1 MSKKWS
7 TRGFEA
13 FRRGKFGNSGQNL
26 YVSRQGVLQR
36 IFQYDLNHNG
46 YFDLPFPNTQ
56 NHHESMPSYVYK
68 ANGERTELPAQGSR
82 FGLAADLRGIGVS
95 DIVIVNFYN
104 AGHPFCSADLYFGT
118 DEDYGEYSHIRLP
131 VPYAQSAAAGRFDGG
146 KVCSLAFNQLW
157 YKKIRIFTPGELG
170 CYEWNRYKDYPIEAD
185 SVGAGDLDGDG
196 CDELIVRKNNS
207 SSMTIYWGGPDGISM
222 ERFTELPELDE
233 AECDYT
239 NPPDD
244 PNGIPA
250 YKAEPVRQV
259 QVVEINGRKLL
270 SRITGKKVI
279 FYSAGKDRTLCREFD
294 VDVPKAVSV
303 AAGDVD
309 KDGFTDLVIAARGK
323 DIVMK
328 DHCYCLWGGSG
339 KFDLSNAVDLPATGI
354 NDAAVTSDGLIFVGN
369 STHGRTHTAQCPLYR
384 VTRDGKAQIVNSFQ
398 GEGAKK
404 VFALNRPGHEEEYLI
419 VNSYSRSAVGSDTM
433 PVYFGGPDGF
443 SADRFTLVPCCCAVD
458 TVSAD
463 LNDDGFA
470 ELIVCNNSEEALHL
484 DPGHHIHY
492 FSERGFEP
500 ERTKTVKTDLGYNAT
515 VADFDGDGYLEIAT
529 VAHNFSDIRIIRCLP
544 DDTFEELYTVETG
557 TNWGACR
564 ILAVDLNKNGYLDL
578 VVPDKAGEYALIL
591 YGSEKG
597 FSMERSGKLAVHRC
611 ACARAADLTHNGY
624 PDLILGSHMDP
635 GKAGCLPEK
644 NPLHSFVHI
653 YWNGPEGLSEYRKTV
668 LRSDASTF
676 ISLADFNG
684 DGWIDIFAAS
694 YHSGLD
700 RDCNSYIYWNR
711 EGKFH
716 ELDRDLL
723 YTHSASGC
731 LAADFNEDGHVDL
744 AVANH
749 KYWGDHTYTSEV
761 FWNNGSGFDQN
772 NSTKL
777 PTEGPHGLSAVEPGN
792 ILDRSMNEFY
802 DSEIQNIGPGKI
814 ISCKLDGEIPPKTA
828 VRIRF
833 RRGNSPEEVENA
845 SFGAWYEIG
854 NDALALAVSGG
865 CMAQYQLELFA
876 VNGLRSPRI
885 TSVDMEV
892 E

>member
-1 MSKKWS
+1 MTKKWE

-13 FRRGKFGNSGQNL
+13 FRRGKFGNGGQNI

-68 ANGERTELPAQGSR
+68 INGERSELPAQGAR
-82 FGLAADLRGIGVS
+82 YGFAADLRGIGVS

-104 AGHPFCSADLYFGT
+104 AGHPFCSADLYFGSE
-118 DEDYGEYSHIRLP
+118 EDYGEYSHIRLP
-131 VPYAQSAAAGRFDGG
+131 VPYAQSGAAGRFNGN
-146 KVCSLAFNQLW
+146 KVASIAFNQLY
-157 YKKIRIFTPGELG
+157 YKQIRIFTPGELG
-170 CYEWNRYKDYPIEAD
+170 CFEWNRHIDLPVEAD
-185 SVGAGDLDGDG
+185 SIAAGDLDGDG
-196 CDELIVRKNNS
+196 FDELIVRKNNS
-207 SSMTIYWGGPDGISM
+207 SDMTIYWGGADGISCG
-222 ERFTELPELDE
+222 RCTVLPDLD
-233 AECDYT
+233 ASECDYT

-250 YKAEPVRQV
+250 YKAEPVRLV
-259 QVVEINGRKLL
+259 QVVTVNGRNLL

-279 FYSAGKDRTLCREFD
+279 FYSADKERNLHREFEL
-294 VDVPKAVSV
+294 PIAKAVAV
-303 AAGDVD
+303 AAGDID
-309 KDGFTDLVIAARGK
+309 KDGFTDLVVAARGE

-328 DHCYCLWGGSG
+328 DHCFVLWGGREGFSVEN
-339 KFDLSNAVDLPATGI
+339 SVALPATGI
-354 NDAAVTSDGLIFVGN
+354 NDAAITADGMVFVGN
-369 STHGRTHTAQCPLYR
+369 STHGRIHTADCPLYR
-384 VTRDGKAQIVNSFQ
+384 VTRDKEPKLVTSFQ
-398 GEGAKK
+398 GEGAKR
-404 VFALNRPGHEEEYLI
+404 VFPLNRPGHQEEYLI

-443 SADRFTLVPCCCAVD
+443 SPERFALVPCCCAVD

-470 ELIVCNNSEEALHL
+470 ELLVCNNSEEALHL

-492 FSERGFEP
+492 FSEKGFLP
-500 ERTKTVKTDLGYNAT
+500 EKTRTIKTDLGYNAT

-529 VAHNFSDIRIIRCLP
+529 VCNHFSDIRIIRCLP
-544 DDTFEELYTVETG
+544 DSFEELYTISTG
-557 TNWGACR
+557 SNWGSCR

-597 FSMERSGKLAVHRC
+597 FSMERSGRLAVHRC
-611 ACARAADLTHNGY
+611 ACARAADLTRNGY

-635 GKAGCLPEK
+635 SRAGTLPEN

-653 YWNGPEGLSEYRKTV
+653 YWNGPEGLSEYRKTI

-676 ISLADFNG
+676 ISLGDFNG

-731 LAADFNEDGHVDL
+731 LAADFNEDGRIDL

-761 FWNNGSGFDQN
+761 FWNTGSGFSQE

-792 ILDRSMNEFY
+792 ILDRSMDEFY
-802 DSEIQNIGPGKI
+802 DSEITRIGEAKI
-814 ISCKLDGEIPPKTA
+814 ISCHVEGEIPPKTA
-828 VRIRF
+828 VKIRF
-833 RRGNSPEEVENA
+833 RRGTSPKNVIENDFGQWLEVRNEK
-845 SFGAWYEIG
+845 ITI
-854 NDALALAVSGG
+854 DISGG
-865 CMAQYQLELFA
+865 GFAQYQLALFA

-885 TSVDMEV
+885 TAV
-892 E
+892 EIETE